1 MTDVVRCDSEGGA
14 YELNRLLLSLGHRE
28 IAILNGPKGVST
40 ADDRLAGYRRALS
53 EAGVPIKSKHEYY
66 GAFNQESGFQ
76 MTHKALAEAQ
86 KPTALFAANNFIA
99 CGVLKALHELELRV
113 PEDIAVVGFDDLPSA
128 LVTFPFL
135 TVAAQPA
142 YEMGRRA
149 IEILLKKLDEG
160 PSDQYQE
167 VVLPAEIVIR
177 QSSGKQ
183 REFIS

>member
-1 MTDVVRCDSEGGA
+1 
-14 YELNRLLLSLGHRE
+14 
-28 IAILNGPKGVST
+28 
-40 ADDRLAGYRRALS
+40 
-53 EAGVPIKSKHEYY
+53 
-66 GAFNQESGFQ
+66 
-76 MTHKALAEAQ
+76 MTHKALAEGQ
-86 KPTALFAANNFIA
+86 KPTAVFATNNFIA
-99 CGVLKALHELELRV
+99 FGALKALQELELRV

-149 IEILLKKLDEG
+149 IEILLNKLNGE

-177 QSSGKQ
+177 QSSGQ
-183 REFIS
+183 RREFIRR